1 MNLLSLLTSRAFQ
14 SAMLIIAVVLL
25 MWMNWS
31 RNQKLHR
38 ENQRL
43 TTNLQALQQG
53 MQEVQLSNGRLAQQ
67 SQVLTMGVEE
77 LKALFPLQYQN
88 VLRAGLSA
96 RRTQQ
101 VSTTH
106 LNTEHRVT
114 TTVRDSVIR
123 DTVRVRVFSYRDDWV
138 NLEGIAQGD
147 SQQVRFESRDSLV
160 QVVYR
165 GSRIKPWLWI
175 FSPRQLEQR
184 IYSSNPYSRI
194 QYNQTIRLHHHD

>member
-1 MNLLSLLTSRAFQ
+1 MNLLNLRTSHAFQ
-14 SAMLIIAVVLL
+14 SVILIAALILL
-25 MWMNWS
+25 LWMNWS
-31 RNQKLHR
+31 HNNSLKR

-43 TTNLQALQQG
+43 SNNLQALQQG
-53 MQEVQLSNGRLAQQ
+53 MIDVQLSNGQLAQQ
-67 SQVLTMGVEE
+67 SRVLSMGLTE
-77 LKALFPLQYQN
+77 LKALFPLQYQS
-88 VLRAGLSA
+88 VLRAGIKA
-96 RRTQQ
+96 RRAQQ

-106 LNTEHRVT
+106 INTEHRVT
-114 TTVRDSVIR
+114 TTVRDSLIR

-147 SQQVRFESRDSLV
+147 SQQVRFESKDSLV

-184 IYSSNPYSRI
+184 IYSCNPYSRI
-194 QYNQTIRLHHHD
+194 QYSQTIRLHHHD

>member
-1 MNLLSLLTSRAFQ
+1 MNLLNLRTSHAFQ
-14 SAMLIIAVVLL
+14 SVILIAALILL
-25 MWMNWS
+25 LWMNWS
-31 RNQKLHR
+31 HNNSLKR

-43 TTNLQALQQG
+43 SNNLQALQQG
-53 MQEVQLSNGRLAQQ
+53 MTDVQLANGQLAQQ
-67 SQVLTMGVEE
+67 SRVLSMGLTE
-77 LKALFPLQYQN
+77 LKALFPLQYQS
-88 VLRAGLSA
+88 VLRAGISA
-96 RRTQQ
+96 RRAQQ

-106 LNTEHRVT
+106 INTEHRVT
-114 TTVRDSVIR
+114 TTLRDSLIR

-147 SQQVRFESRDSLV
+147 SQQVQFESKDSLV

-194 QYNQTIRLHHHD
+194 QYSQTIRLHHHD

>member
-1 MNLLSLLTSRAFQ
+1 
-14 SAMLIIAVVLL
+14 MLIIAVVLL

-43 TTNLQALQQG
+43 TTNLQALQLG
-53 MQEVQLSNGRLAQQ
+53 MQEVRLSNGRLAQQ
-67 SQVLTMGVEE
+67 SQVLNMGVEE

-96 RRTQQ
+96 RRTKQM
-101 VSTTH
+101 STTH

-114 TTVRDSVIR
+114 TSVRDSVIR

-138 NLEGIAQGD
+138 NLEGIAEGD

-175 FSPRQLEQR
+175 FSRRQLEQR

-194 QYNQTIRLHHHD
+194 HYNQTIRLHHHD